1 MEDLAYI
8 YLVMT
13 EEAEQAEA
21 ADDRACAKPPA
32 PKPQKQKQAGDQTE
46 IEADCDRGHH
56 LYPTIYF

>member
-13 EEAEQAEA
+13 EEAAQAEA
-21 ADDRACAKPPA
+21 ADDRAFSKSPA
-32 PKPQKQKQAGDQTE
+32 PQPQKQERTSNQPE
-46 IEADCDRGHH
+46 LEADCDRLHQ